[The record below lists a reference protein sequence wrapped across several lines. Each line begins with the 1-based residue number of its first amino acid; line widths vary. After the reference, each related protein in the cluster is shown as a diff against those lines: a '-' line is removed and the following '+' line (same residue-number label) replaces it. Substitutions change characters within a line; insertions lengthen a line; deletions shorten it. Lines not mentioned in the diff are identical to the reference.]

1 VALRETKV
9 KMVRLKQRLAT
20 MESNTEGSGDKV
32 RGWMDT
38 SGVSS
43 GTSADNP
50 DS

>member
-9 KMVRLKQRLAT
+9 KMVLLKQRLAA
-20 MESNTEGSGDKV
+20 MGSNTEGDKV

-43 GTSADNP
+43 DTSADNP